1 MLLTVISVSVITY
14 SLINMIKTDKHMADD
29 IYNVTLSA
37 TQFSSTMGLNNHNE
51 IKLKTNLKLGPF
63 SLICI

>member
-1 MLLTVISVSVITY
+1 MLLTVSVITY

-29 IYNVTLSA
+29 IYVTLSA